1 MELKFSGS
9 IQDLPASDR
18 LELLLDSLIDC
29 AIYLLDRDGVIR
41 TWNKGAERIKGYRAA
56 EVIGQH
62 FSLLFNHEDKAA
74 DVPGQILARA
84 GRSGRAEQ
92 EGWRVRKDGGRFW
105 ASSVIQP
112 VRDGRGRTIGFAE
125 ITRDMTE
132 RREAQQALYES
143 ERRFRLLVQAVKDCA
158 IYMLD
163 PSGVIVNWNSGAQRL
178 KGYSA
183 AEIVGQHFSKFYT
196 RDDRMAGL
204 PSRVLET
211 AARDGHYEAEGWRV
225 RKDGGRFWAAVEVD
239 AIRDESDKLI
249 GFAKVTRDIT
259 ERQVAQ
265 QTLRETAR
273 QFQTLIG
280 GVTDYALFMLD
291 PNGLVV
297 NWNSGAERIK
307 GYSAEGIIGQHFS
320 RFYTDR
326 DRAAG
331 LPARALHIA
340 TKDGRYEAEG
350 WRVRK
355 DGSLFWAS
363 AIIDRITDE
372 KGALIGFAK
381 ITRDITERRNAQLAL
396 QEAQAQRAQAQKMEA
411 LGQLTGGVAHDF
423 NNLLMIVA
431 GHLQSLK
438 KLVADDEKGRRAA
451 EAIEL
456 ATKRG
461 ATLTRQL
468 LTFSRRQTFHPSLT
482 NLSERIE
489 AFRNMLATSLGGSA
503 RLVTDIPAEAW
514 SVQIDT
520 SEFELAL
527 VNVVL
532 NARDAMPAQGGV
544 ITVSAENVEMTPQ
557 QTPARLQGEFV
568 ALSIADNGTGIAPDI
583 LPLVFDPFF
592 TTKGPSKGSGLGLS
606 QVYGFAHQSGGTVTI
621 TSELGRG
628 TCVTLYLPRAGAAPK
643 PVQDEG
649 KAALEKLEG
658 GTALLVEDN
667 PEVAKVTAQMMEQLG
682 YRVRRAGGAKEALE
696 LAEGMAFDLVIS
708 DIVMAGPMDGVAL
721 ARTLRQ
727 RQPKLPVVLVTG
739 FSSSVTE
746 GELEFAVLR
755 KPFEMSDL
763 SRAMAKAVAEV
774 QAGNSDNVIHLHNR
788 RSSAER
794 QRTPEA
800 SSREQPERDPPDHGN
815 DGPGGDIP
823 A

>member
-1 MELKFSGS
+1 MELNSSGS
-9 IQDLPASDR
+9 ILDVPAADR
-18 LELLLDSLIDC
+18 LELLVDAVTDY

-41 TWNKGAERIKGYRAA
+41 TWNAGAERIKGYRAA

-62 FSLLFNHEDKAA
+62 FSMFFTPEDKAA
-74 DVPGQILARA
+74 DVPGELLGGAART
-84 GRSGRAEQ
+84 GRAAQ
-92 EGWRVRKDGGRFW
+92 EGWRIRKGGGRFW
-105 ASSVIQP
+105 AASVVQP
-112 VRDGRGRTIGFAE
+112 VRDARGRAVGFAE

-132 RREAQQALYES
+132 QREAQQALYES
-143 ERRFRLLVQAVKDCA
+143 ERQFRLLVQAVKDCA

-163 PSGVIVNWNSGAQRL
+163 PSGIIVNWNFGAERL

-196 RDDRMAGL
+196 REDRMAGL
-204 PSRVLET
+204 PARVLET
-211 AARDGHYEAEGWRV
+211 TRREGHYEAEGWRV

-239 AIRDESDKLI
+239 AISDENNQLV

-273 QFQTLIG
+273 QFRTLIG

-297 NWNSGAERIK
+297 NWNPGAERIK
-307 GYSAEGIIGQHFS
+307 GYSADEIIGHHFS

-331 LPARALHIA
+331 KPARALQIA
-340 TKDGRYEAEG
+340 AQEGRYEAEG

-355 DGSLFWAS
+355 DGTLFWAN

-372 KGALIGFAK
+372 HSALIGFAK

-423 NNLLMIVA
+423 NNLLMIVG

-438 KLVADDEKGRRAA
+438 KLLGDDERGRRAA

-468 LTFSRRQTFHPSLT
+468 LTFSRRQTFHPTMS
-482 NLSERIE
+482 NLSERID
-489 AFRNMLATSLGGSA
+489 AFRNMLTTSLGASA
-503 RLVTDIPAEAW
+503 RLVTDIPGETW
-514 SVQIDT
+514 PVLIDT

-527 VNVVL
+527 VNLAL
-532 NARDAMPAQGGV
+532 NARDALPAQAGV
-544 ITVSAENVEMTPQ
+544 ITVSAENVQLTRQ
-557 QTPARLQGEFV
+557 QTPAHLQGEFV
-568 ALSIADNGTGIAPDI
+568 ALSVADNGSGIAPDI

-628 TCVTLYLPRAGAAPK
+628 TCVTLYLPRGQATAK
-643 PVQDEG
+643 PAQDGHSET
-649 KAALEKLEG
+649 EKLAG

-667 PEVAKVTAQMMEQLG
+667 PEVAKVTEQMIEQLG
-682 YRVRRAGGAKEALE
+682 YRVQRAGSAKEALE
-696 LAEGMAFDLVIS
+696 LAEGMKFDLVIS
-708 DIVMAGPMDGVAL
+708 DIVMAGPMDGVGVARAL
-721 ARTLRQ
+721 RA
-727 RQPKLPVVLVTG
+727 RQPDLPVVLVTG
-739 FSSSVTE
+739 FSSSATE
-746 GELEFAVLR
+746 ADLEFAVLR
-755 KPFEMSDL
+755 KPFEVSDL
-763 SRAMAKAVAEV
+763 SRVMAKAIAEA
-774 QAGNSDNVIHLHNR
+774 QGGAANNVIRLR
-788 RSSAER
+788 DR
-794 QRTPEA
+794 QRAADVP
-800 SSREQPERDPPDHGN
+800 SRDLQKR
-815 DGPGGDIP
+815 DGPDDGGGSPGNVP

>member
-18 LELLLDSLIDC
+18 LELLVDSVTDY

-56 EVIGQH
+56 EVIGRH
-62 FSLLFNHEDKAA
+62 FSLFFSPEDKAA

-84 GRSGRAEQ
+84 SRSGRAEQ
-92 EGWRVRKDGGRFW
+92 EGWRVRKDGSRFW
-105 ASSVIQP
+105 AASVVQP
-112 VRDGRGRTIGFAE
+112 VRDARGRAVGFAK
-125 ITRDMTE
+125 ITRDITE
-132 RREAQQALYES
+132 RRQAQQALYES
-143 ERRFRLLVQAVKDCA
+143 ERKFRLLVDAVRDYA

-163 PSGVIVNWNSGAQRL
+163 PSGVIVNWNSGAERL

-183 AEIVGQHFSKFYT
+183 AEIVGQHFSKFYS

-204 PSRVLET
+204 PARVLEA
-211 AARDGHYEAEGWRV
+211 AARDGHCEEEGWRV
-225 RKDGGRFWAAVEVD
+225 RKDGGRFWAAVEID
-239 AIRDESDKLI
+239 AIRDENNKLI
-249 GFAKVTRDIT
+249 GFAKITRDIT

-273 QFQTLIG
+273 QFRTLIG

-297 NWNSGAERIK
+297 NWNAGAERIK
-307 GYSAEGIIGQHFS
+307 GYSADEIIGQHLS

-326 DRAAG
+326 DRATG
-331 LPARALHIA
+331 LPARALQIA
-340 TKDGRYEAEG
+340 AQEGQFEDEG

-355 DGSLFWAS
+355 DGSLFWANS
-363 AIIDRITDE
+363 VIDRITDE
-372 KGALIGFAK
+372 KGAVIGFAK

-423 NNLLMIVA
+423 NNLLMIVG

-438 KLVADDEKGRRAA
+438 RLVADDEKGRRAA

-468 LTFSRRQTFHPSLT
+468 LTFSRRQTFHPTLT
-482 NLSERIE
+482 NLAERIE
-489 AFRNMLATSLGGSA
+489 AFRNMLATSLGASA
-503 RLVTDIPAEAW
+503 RLVTDIPAETW
-514 SVQIDT
+514 PVLIDT

-527 VNVVL
+527 VNLAL
-532 NARDAMPAQGGV
+532 NARDAMSAQGGV
-544 ITVSAENVEMTPQ
+544 ITIAAENVQLTLQ
-557 QTPARLQGEFV
+557 QTPAVLQGEFV
-568 ALSIADNGTGIAPDI
+568 ALSIADNGCGIAPDI

-628 TCVTLYLPRAGAAPK
+628 TCVTLYLPRGGAVPK
-643 PVQDEG
+643 PAQNDRD
-649 KAALEKLEG
+649 ATLEKLAG
-658 GTALLVEDN
+658 GSALLVEDN
-667 PEVAKVTAQMMEQLG
+667 PEVAKVTEQMMVQLG
-682 YRVRRAGGAKEALE
+682 YRVQRAGGAKEALE
-696 LAEGMAFDLVIS
+696 LAEGTPFDLLIS

-727 RQPKLPVVLVTG
+727 RRPDLPVVLVTG
-739 FSSSVTE
+739 FSSSVAE
-746 GELEFAVLR
+746 AELEFAVLR
-755 KPFEMSDL
+755 KPFEVSDL
-763 SRAMAKAVAEV
+763 SRVMAKAIAEAQVAN
-774 QAGNSDNVIHLHNR
+774 ADNVIRLRDR

-800 SSREQPERDPPDHGN
+800 SSREQPERDGPGHGD
-815 DGPGGDIP
+815 DGPGDIP